1 MGKCFWILFVVMF
14 LGTFPSM
21 NADVISLNSGGTGN
35 IILNPNK
42 YIEGF
47 FWCVPQTCSDLG
59 YECGTWSDGCGGTI
73 DCGSCAS
80 GYVCSS
86 GKCVKQPSEEG
97 EGEPLSTSSL
107 Q

>member
-42 YIEGF
+42 
-47 FWCVPQTCSDLG
+47 
-59 YECGTWSDGCGGTI
+59 
-73 DCGSCAS
+73 
-80 GYVCSS
+80 
-86 GKCVKQPSEEG
+86 
-97 EGEPLSTSSL
+97 
-107 Q
+107 